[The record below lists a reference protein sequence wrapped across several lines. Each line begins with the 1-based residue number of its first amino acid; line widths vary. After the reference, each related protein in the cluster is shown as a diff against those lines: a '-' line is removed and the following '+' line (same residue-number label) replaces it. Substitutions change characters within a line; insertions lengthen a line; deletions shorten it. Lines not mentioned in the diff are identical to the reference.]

1 MIESYTTI
9 QRSAIALMKDTKLL
23 IEALVLPKDS
33 KDSSL
38 KVVINMEKPNNDPN
52 TFLKLIRGLNKVL
65 REHEEEIL
73 NG

>member
-38 KVVINMEKPNNDPN
+38 KVVINMGKPSNDPN
-52 TFLKLIRGLNKVL
+52 TFLKSIRGLNKVL